1 MACQGLSGPFLA
13 NTRPSVESSRTS
25 EHVPPGWL
33 YPNIVSARIDPG
45 GRVKYE
51 MRIQHIW
58 LAAVVCLICL
68 GNLSAGHAQSTD
80 ELELLI
86 LQQAP
91 SEPREVRV
99 GVQIHQ
105 IKFVNQKAENFGVV
119 GTLRLEWEDPNLA
132 FDAEE
137 AGREFKVY
145 QEAAFRKFTDKNSL
159 FYPGFVIQNQQERRF
174 KQQAAFIVFSS
185 GQAYYLEQFSTVLQ
199 APDFNFTQ
207 FPFDTQKFFVHVVSN
222 YPENFVKYVELE
234 EFSELGEKLGEEE
247 WLLTDYWTE
256 VSAVEG
262 LTGLQSSRFSFG
274 FKGGRHLEYY
284 IVRIFVPLLIFVL
297 VSWATFFLEE
307 YRKRIDIAGANL
319 LIFVA
324 FNFAISGDLPRLG
337 YMTFLDF
344 ILVAMFVLTGLI
356 IVFNVGLRRLKITG
370 REELAHKIDDYALKW
385 IYPVSYVVV
394 ISWVVYKFLYKPALV
409 LAG

>member
-1 MACQGLSGPFLA
+1 MPIQ
-13 NTRPSVESSRTS
+13 
-25 EHVPPGWL
+25 
-33 YPNIVSARIDPG
+33 RIW
-45 GRVKYE
+45 
-51 MRIQHIW
+51 I
-58 LAAVVCLICL
+58 AAVVCLISL
-68 GNLSAGHAQSTD
+68 GNLSVGHAQSMD
-80 ELELLI
+80 EMEELI
-86 LQQAP
+86 LEQAP
-91 SEPREVRV
+91 SEPREVGV
-99 GVQIHQ
+99 GVQVHQ
-105 IKFVNQKAENFGVV
+105 IKFVDQKSENFGVV
-119 GTLRLEWEDPNLA
+119 ATLRLEWEDPKLA

-137 AGREFKVY
+137 IGREYKVY
-145 QEAAFRKFTDKNSL
+145 TKDAFRRLTNKNSL
-159 FYPGFVIQNQQERRF
+159 FYPAFIIQNQQERRF
-174 KQQAAFIVFSS
+174 KQQANFLVFSS
-185 GQAYYLEQFSTVLQ
+185 GQAYYVERFSTVLQ

-207 FPFDTQKFFVHVVSN
+207 FPFDAQKFFVHVVSN
-222 YPENFVKYVELE
+222 YPENFVKYVALE

-247 WLLTDYWTE
+247 WLLSDYWTE
-256 VSAVEG
+256 VSATEG
-262 LTGLQSSRFSFG
+262 ITGLPSPRFSFG

-344 ILVAMFVLTGLI
+344 ILVAMFILTGLI

-370 REELAHKIDDYALKW
+370 REELAKKIDDYALKW
-385 IYPVSYVVV
+385 IYPLAYVIV
-394 ISWVVYKFLYKPALV
+394 ISWAMYSFLYKPSLV

>member
-1 MACQGLSGPFLA
+1 M
-13 NTRPSVESSRTS
+13 T
-25 EHVPPGWL
+25 
-33 YPNIVSARIDPG
+33 
-45 GRVKYE
+45 
-51 MRIQHIW
+51 
-58 LAAVVCLICL
+58 
-68 GNLSAGHAQSTD
+68 AGHAQSAD
-80 ELELLI
+80 ELESLI
-86 LQQAP
+86 LQEAP

-99 GVQIHQ
+99 GVQVHQ
-105 IKFVNQKAENFGVV
+105 IKFVDQKAENFGVV
-119 GTLRLEWEDPNLA
+119 GTLRLEWEDSKLA

-137 AGREFKVY
+137 SGRVFKVY
-145 QEAAFRKFTDKNSL
+145 EEAAFKGFADENSL

-174 KQQAAFIVFSS
+174 KQQSAFIVFSS

-222 YPENFVKYVELE
+222 YPENFVRYVALE
-234 EFSELGEKLGEEE
+234 EFSRLGEKLGEEE
-247 WLLTDYWTE
+247 WLLTDDWTE
-256 VSAVEG
+256 VSTAEG

-274 FKGGRHLEYY
+274 FKGYRHLEYY
-284 IVRIFVPLLIFVL
+284 IVRIFTPLLIFVF
-297 VSWATFFLEE
+297 VAWATFFLEE

-356 IVFNVGLRRLKITG
+356 IVFNVGLRRLRITE
-370 REELAHKIDDYALKW
+370 REELARKIDYYALKW
-385 IYPVSYVVV
+385 IYPLAYAVV
-394 ISWVVYKFLYKPALV
+394 IAWAVYKFLYKPSLV
-409 LAG
+409 LAGQ